1 MAVTLGLMF
10 RVDTSP
16 PAVVIPPQSQ
26 HAPFNNSLVIDA
38 QAVKEP
44 AVTTRS
50 GEMFRGMPS
59 RTGDFQALKQQM
71 QQQQQPLTYNQ
82 KGGARVPIA
91 GGQLLDT
98 YA

>member
-10 RVDTSP
+10 RVDSFP
-16 PAVVIPPQSQ
+16 PAVVTPPQTQ
-26 HAPFNNSLVIDA
+26 PAQFNNNLVIDA
-38 QAVKEP
+38 QSVKEP
-44 AVTTRS
+44 AMS
-50 GEMFRGMPS
+50 AAAGDMFRGMPK
-59 RTGDFQALKQQM
+59 RTAVDAEIVR

-82 KGGARVPIA
+82 RGGSQLPVV

>member
-26 HAPFNNSLVIDA
+26 HAQFNNNMVIDA

-44 AVTTRS
+44 SITTRS
-50 GEMFRGMPS
+50 GEMFRGMQS
-59 RTGDFQALKQQM
+59 RTGDIQALKQ

-91 GGQLLDT
+91 GGLLLDT